1 MDEKTRFDSFNF
13 DTEITGALEKK
24 GFEFCTEIQAQA
36 IPVILETTKDV
47 LGLAQTGTGKT
58 AAFGL
63 PLIQKIQVGNKF
75 PKAIILAPT
84 RELAIQVAEE
94 IKSYLGKKRLHIM
107 SVYGG
112 TPITNHIRDLKA
124 GCDIV
129 VGTPG
134 RVMDLIK
141 RKSLRLAEIDYFVL
155 DEADEMLNM
164 GFIDD
169 IETILAAANDT
180 KRVFLFSAT
189 MPEGIKKITR
199 KYMGDHEVIEIAKK
213 KFNSDLIKQ
222 IYYKLRYSEKF
233 DALTKI
239 IDLEDF
245 FYGIVFCKTRNDVDE
260 VAQFLRKNKY
270 QADAI
275 HGDIAQNKRE
285 KILQNFRDQ
294 KLHILVATDVAARGI
309 DVSNLSHV
317 INFSIPQELET
328 YVHRIGRTGRAGNK
342 GTAITFI
349 GPKEEWVVRKLERIT
364 NNSTIER
371 GTLPTVADLAMS
383 NANRVEKEIETIMS
397 SGAHKKFQ
405 EMTTSLI
412 EKFGPEGAVSALLHK
427 MLHKEAIANPAHER
441 MAAGGFGG
449 GRDSRGGSRDRDSRG
464 RDGGRFSRDSRGSD
478 RGDRFGSRD
487 RDSRGGDRFG
497 SRDRDSRGS
506 DRFGSR
512 DGGNRF
518 SRDGDRRDS
527 RDRFSRDGDRRD
539 SRGSDRFG
547 SRDGGDRYG
556 NKSNGGRPSI
566 SGDDVRL
573 FIAKGTHDRITTE
586 SLSKYVSEKS
596 GSVRPKDVKLC
607 GAFSFMTVSKDD
619 SKKILKAFESE
630 KSDNGRPVIEVAQ

>member
-1 MDEKTRFDSFNF
+1 MTTEKIETRFDSLNL
-13 DTEITGALEKK
+13 DKEIMAALELKK
-24 GFEFCTEIQAQA
+24 FEVCSDIQAQA

-63 PLIQKIQVGNKF
+63 PLIQMIESGNKV
-75 PKAIILAPT
+75 PKAIILTPT
-84 RELAIQVAEE
+84 RELAIQVADE
-94 IKSYLGKKRLHIM
+94 IKSYLGKKRLKIM
-107 SVYGG
+107 AVYGG
-112 TPITNHIRDLKA
+112 TPITNHIMDLKA

-141 RKSLRLAEIDYFVL
+141 RKSLKLAEIDYFVL

-169 IETILAAANDT
+169 IETILESANDT

-189 MPEGIKKITR
+189 MPDGIKKITK
-199 KYMGDHEVIEIAKK
+199 KYMGEHQVIEIAKK

-222 IYYKLRYSEKF
+222 VYFKLRYSEKF

-239 IDLEDF
+239 IDVEDF

-260 VAQFLRKNKY
+260 VATFLRKNKY
-270 QADAI
+270 EADAI

-285 KILQNFRDQ
+285 KILQKFRDQ

-317 INFSIPQELET
+317 VNFSIPQELET
-328 YVHRIGRTGRAGNK
+328 YVHRIGRTGRAGNS

-349 GPKEEWVVRKLERIT
+349 GPKEEWVINKLERIT
-364 NNSTIER
+364 NNSKIER
-371 GTLPTVADLAMS
+371 GVLPTVSDLATS
-383 NANRVEKEIETIMS
+383 NTSRIEKEVEGIMAT
-397 SGAHKKFQ
+397 GGHKKFQ

-412 EKFGPEGAVSALLHK
+412 TKFGPEGAVSALLHK
-427 MLHKEAIANPAHER
+427 MLHKAEIANPATER
-441 MAAGGFGG
+441 MNNGGFGG
-449 GRDSRGGSRDRDSRG
+449 GRDDRGSRGGSRD
-464 RDGGRFSRDSRGSD
+464 RFSRDSRGSD
-478 RGDRFGSRD
+478 RPSFSRD
-487 RDSRGGDRFG
+487 RDSRGGDRPSYSRDRDSRGGDRPSYSRDRDSRGGDRPSF

-506 DRFGSR
+506 DR
-512 DGGNRF
+512 
-518 SRDGDRRDS
+518 DS
-527 RDRFSRDGDRRD
+527 RGAFSRD
-539 SRGSDRFG
+539 SRGSDRGGDKFG
-547 SRDGGDRYG
+547 SRD
-556 NKSNGGRPSI
+556 NGGRPTLSE
-566 SGDDVRL
+566 GDVRL
-573 FIAKGTHDRITTE
+573 FIAKGTHDRVTRD
-586 SLSKYVSEKS
+586 SLVNYVEGKA
-596 GSVRPKDVKLC
+596 GNVRGKDVKLC

-619 SKKILKAFESE
+619 SKKILKAFDSE

>member
-1 MDEKTRFDSFNF
+1 MTTEKKTEVRFDSLNL
-13 DTEITGALEKK
+13 DKEIMAALEVKK
-24 GFEFCTEIQAQA
+24 FEVCSEIQAQA
-36 IPVILETTKDV
+36 IPVILETGKDV

-63 PLIQKIQVGNKF
+63 PLIQMIESGNKV

-84 RELAIQVAEE
+84 RELAIQVSEE
-94 IKSYLGKKRLHIM
+94 LKTYTGKKRLKIM

-112 TPITNHIRDLKA
+112 TPITNHIMDLKA

-141 RKSLRLAEIDYFVL
+141 RRSLKLAEIDYFVL

-169 IETILAAANDT
+169 IETILASANET

-189 MPEGIKKITR
+189 MPDGIKKITK
-199 KYMGDHEVIEIAKK
+199 KYMGEHEVIEIAKK
-213 KFNSDLIKQ
+213 KFNSELIKQ
-222 IYYKLRYSEKF
+222 VYYKLRYSEKF

-239 IDLEDF
+239 IDLENF
-245 FYGIVFCKTRNDVDE
+245 FYGIIFCKTRNDVDE
-260 VAQFLRKNKY
+260 VATFLRKLKY
-270 QADAI
+270 EADAI

-285 KILQNFRDQ
+285 KILQKFRDQ

-328 YVHRIGRTGRAGNK
+328 YVHRIGRTGRAGNS

-383 NANRVEKEIETIMS
+383 NANKIEKEVETIMS
-397 SGAHKKFQ
+397 TGAHKKFS

-412 EKFGPEGAVSALLHK
+412 TKFGPEGAVSALLHK
-427 MLHKEAIANPAHER
+427 MLHKEEVSNPAHDR
-441 MAAGGFGG
+441 MAGGNFGG
-449 GRDSRGGSRDRDSRG
+449 GRDDRGSRGND
-464 RDGGRFSRDSRGSD
+464 RFSRDSRGGD
-478 RGDRFGSRD
+478 RG
-487 RDSRGGDRFG
+487 SRGND
-497 SRDRDSRGS
+497 
-506 DRFGSR
+506 
-512 DGGNRF
+512 RF
-518 SRDGDRRDS
+518 SRDSDRGNS
-527 RDRFSRDGDRRD
+527 RDRFSRDGDRGSRGNDRFSRD
-539 SRGSDRFG
+539 S
-547 SRDGGDRYG
+547 GDKYG
-556 NKSNGGRPSI
+556 NKSNGGRPSL

-573 FIAKGTHDRITTE
+573 FIAKGTHDRVTTD
-586 SLSKYVSEKS
+586 SLNQYVSEKS
-596 GSVRPKDVKLC
+596 GNVRAKDVKLC

-630 KSDNGRPVIEVAQ
+630 KSSNGRPVIEIAQ

>member
-1 MDEKTRFDSFNF
+1 MCHFFEIGDLKKMKTETRFDSFNF
-13 DTEITGALEKK
+13 DNEILEALKAKK
-24 GFEFCTEIQAQA
+24 FEFCSEIQEKA
-36 IPVILETTKDV
+36 IPTIMMTGKDV

-63 PLIQKIQVGNKF
+63 PLIQKIQVGNRV
-75 PKAIILAPT
+75 PKAIVLAPT

-94 IKSYLGKKRLHIM
+94 MKSYLGKKRLKIM

-112 TPITNHIRDLKA
+112 TPITNHIMDLKS

-141 RKSLRLAEIDYFVL
+141 RKSLKLAEIDYFVL

-169 IETILAAANDT
+169 IETILASANDT

-189 MPEGIKKITR
+189 MPEGIKRITK
-199 KYMGDHEVIEIAKK
+199 KYMGEHEVIEIAKK
-213 KFNSDLIKQ
+213 KFNSELIKQ
-222 IYYKLRYSEKF
+222 VYYKLRYSEKF

-260 VAQFLRKNKY
+260 VSQFLRKMKY

-349 GPKEEWVVRKLERIT
+349 GPKEEWVVRKLEKIT

-383 NANRVEKEIETIMS
+383 NAKRVETEIETIMS
-397 SGAHKKFQ
+397 TGAHKKFN
-405 EMTTSLI
+405 EMTTALI
-412 EKFGPEGAVSALLHK
+412 TKFGPEGAVSALLHK

-441 MAAGGFGG
+441 MDRGNFGG
-449 GRDSRGGSRDRDSRG
+449 GRDDRGSRGNDRFSRGSDRGSRGND
-464 RDGGRFSRDSRGSD
+464 RFSRDSRGSD
-478 RGDRFGSRD
+478 RG
-487 RDSRGGDRFG
+487 SRGND
-497 SRDRDSRGS
+497 
-506 DRFGSR
+506 
-512 DGGNRF
+512 RF
-518 SRDGDRRDS
+518 SRDSDRGNS
-527 RDRFSRDGDRRD
+527 RDRFSRDGDRGSRGNDRFSRD
-539 SRGSDRFG
+539 S
-547 SRDGGDRYG
+547 GDRYG
-556 NKSNGGRPSI
+556 NKSNGGRPSL

-573 FIAKGTHDRITTE
+573 FIAKGTHDRITTD
-586 SLSKYVSEKS
+586 SLNKYVSEKS
-596 GSVRPKDVKLC
+596 GSVRAKDVKLC

-630 KSDNGRPVIEVAQ
+630 KSSNGRPVIEVAQ